1 MFSKL
6 SHRVKYRY
14 AIGFLALAGL
24 VTGCATTESHR
35 AIKPAVVET
44 YRSDYAGK
52 KEIMVVG
59 AFQNQTN
66 FMKGLFFSESDNIE
80 KQAKAILKT
89 HLQQSNHYRIVDRDN
104 MHELALEAEIQQ
116 LQQALKGA
124 KYLVSGS
131 ITEFGRREI
140 GDQQFFG
147 IFGRGKQQIAFA
159 KVSINIVDVR
169 TTEIVY
175 STQGAGEYLLKNRQV
190 LGFGGTA
197 KFDNLLRQKVL
208 NFAITEAVNNLVRD
222 QTDGLWAKS

>member
-1 MFSKL
+1 MQHSKWNDL
-6 SHRVKYRY
+6 TKNERISVK
-14 AIGFLALAGL
+14 
-24 VTGCATTESHR
+24 H
-35 AIKPAVVET
+35 
-44 YRSDYAGK
+44 
-52 KEIMVVG
+52 
-59 AFQNQTN
+59 
-66 FMKGLFFSESDNIE
+66 FFSNEFTKKKSNSHIPIGE
-80 KQAKAILKT
+80 AYMHRRLPEV
-89 HLQQSNHYRIVDRDN
+89 HLSPPHLVSLQNGFRPIAASFLPFRW
-104 MHELALEAEIQQ
+104 Q
-116 LQQALKGA
+116 LCA